1 MSGYPV
7 PALLPPD
14 TEDLGTYYFTP
25 FLAPTL
31 IDTRL
36 PNPAANADTIN
47 GFVTIES
54 APVIRIGLAAYDVS
68 MLLHCYSPKEAEAA
82 DLSRTVMAHGTAV
95 QGKTIM
101 GWYVIGLVSAVGG
114 VKLPNPDV
122 SLPRYRCALTWRIQG
137 QPVA

>member
-7 PALLPPD
+7 PPLLAPD
-14 TEDLGTYYFTP
+14 VEDIGMYYYTP
-25 FLAPTL
+25 LLAPTL

-36 PNPAANADTIN
+36 PNPAANADTVN

-54 APVIRIGLAAYDVS
+54 AGFTRIDLASYNIS

-95 QGKTIM
+95 QGKTVM
-101 GWYVIGLVSAVGG
+101 GWYVMGLVSAIGG

-122 SLPRYRCALTWRIQG
+122 SLPRYRCALTWHIQG

>member
-14 TEDLGTYYFTP
+14 PEDFGMYYFTSL
-25 FLAPTL
+25 LAPTL

-47 GFVTIES
+47 GFGTIES
-54 APVIRIGLAAYDVS
+54 AGFTRIDLASYNIS
-68 MLLHCYSPKEAEAA
+68 NIYHCYSPKEAEAA
-82 DLSRTVMAHGTAV
+82 DLSRTIMAHGTAI
-95 QGKTIM
+95 QGKTVM
-101 GWYVIGLVSAVGG
+101 GWNVMGLVSAIGG

-122 SLPRYRCALTWRIQG
+122 NLPRYRCALTWRIQG